1 MLELACIFGTRSSCE
16 TGYWFLFKF
25 AMRELCVTNFYLRQI
40 SIVQGGINMTE
51 EKVQLHRGLRE
62 VYIDRSKS
70 SFIDGNIGKLL
81 YRGYN
86 IDELAVHSNFEETA
100 YLVMY
105 GKLPTQAQL
114 DEFDATLKAARLIPD
129 EIVDIIKLTRNSH
142 PMDVLRTAI
151 SALSAYDPDTEDN
164 STEATL
170 RKGLRLT
177 AQAPTIVATHARVRD
192 GKDPIAPDSNL
203 NQAANFLNMLFGEL
217 PEQVDSD
224 LIDKD
229 FVLHAEHGINASSF
243 GARVAAS
250 TVADLHC
257 AVTTGVAVLKGP
269 SHGGAAE
276 EVMKMA
282 QEIGTE
288 ENAENYVRERLDS
301 GGRIMGFGHRVYRAI
316 DPRSVHLQDDA
327 KALGERKGE
336 PKWFSIL
343 QNVIEAMEP
352 YRRRGI
358 YQNVDFFSGTIYYL
372 LGIPDDL
379 FISIF
384 AMGRI
389 PGWTAQVVEQFENNI
404 LLRPRLL
411 YTGEMDVPY
420 VPIGERG

>member
-1 MLELACIFGTRSSCE
+1 
-16 TGYWFLFKF
+16 
-25 AMRELCVTNFYLRQI
+25 
-40 SIVQGGINMTE
+40 MTE

-105 GKLPTQAQL
+105 GELPTQAQL

-164 STEATL
+164 STEATP

-177 AQAPTIVATHARVRD
+177 ARAPTIVATHARVRD

>member
-1 MLELACIFGTRSSCE
+1 
-16 TGYWFLFKF
+16 
-25 AMRELCVTNFYLRQI
+25 
-40 SIVQGGINMTE
+40 MTE

-105 GKLPTQAQL
+105 GKLPTQAEL

-316 DPRSVHLQDDA
+316 DPRSVHLQEDA

>member
-1 MLELACIFGTRSSCE
+1 
-16 TGYWFLFKF
+16 
-25 AMRELCVTNFYLRQI
+25 
-40 SIVQGGINMTE
+40 MTE

-62 VYIDRSKS
+62 VYIDRTKS

-86 IDELAVHSNFEETA
+86 IDDLAVHSNFEETA

-105 GKLPTQAQL
+105 GALPTQAQL
-114 DEFDATLKAARLIPD
+114 DDFDAQLKAARTIPD
-129 EIVDIIKLTRNSH
+129 EIFDIIKLIRNAH

-151 SALSAYDPDTEDN
+151 SGLSAYDPDTEDN

-177 AQAPTIVATHARVRD
+177 AQTPTIVAAHARIRD
-192 GKDPIAPDSNL
+192 GNDPIAPDSDL
-203 NQAANFLNMLFGEL
+203 THAGNFLNMLFGEM
-217 PEQVDSD
+217 PEPQDAR

-243 GARVAAS
+243 GARIAAS

-288 ENAENYVRERLDS
+288 ENAEKYVRDRLDG
-301 GGRIMGFGHRVYRAI
+301 GGRIMGFGHRVYKAV

-343 QNVIEAMEP
+343 QNVIEAMKP

-372 LGIPDDL
+372 MGIPDDL

-389 PGWTAQVVEQFENNI
+389 PGWTAQVIEQFENNI

-420 VPIGERG
+420 VPIGERE

>member
-1 MLELACIFGTRSSCE
+1 
-16 TGYWFLFKF
+16 
-25 AMRELCVTNFYLRQI
+25 
-40 SIVQGGINMTE
+40 
-51 EKVQLHRGLRE
+51 
-62 VYIDRSKS
+62 
-70 SFIDGNIGKLL
+70 
-81 YRGYN
+81 
-86 IDELAVHSNFEETA
+86 
-100 YLVMY
+100 
-105 GKLPTQAQL
+105 
-114 DEFDATLKAARLIPD
+114 
-129 EIVDIIKLTRNSH
+129 
-142 PMDVLRTAI
+142 
-151 SALSAYDPDTEDN
+151 
-164 STEATL
+164 
-170 RKGLRLT
+170 
-177 AQAPTIVATHARVRD
+177 
-192 GKDPIAPDSNL
+192 
-203 NQAANFLNMLFGEL
+203 MLFGEL

>member
-1 MLELACIFGTRSSCE
+1 M
-16 TGYWFLFKF
+16 
-25 AMRELCVTNFYLRQI
+25 
-40 SIVQGGINMTE
+40 NMTE

-70 SFIDGNIGKLL
+70 SFIDGDIGKLL

-86 IDELAVHSNFEETA
+86 IDDLANYSHFEETA

-105 GKLPTQAQL
+105 GDLPTQSKLDDFNAQ
-114 DEFDATLKAARLIPD
+114 LKAARAIPD
-129 EIVDIIKLTRNSH
+129 EILDIIKLTRNSH

-164 STEATL
+164 SIEATL

-177 AQAPTIVATHARVRD
+177 AQAATIVAAHSRVRE
-192 GKDPIAPDSNL
+192 GKDPIAPDSSL
-203 NQAANFLNMLFGEL
+203 THAGNFLNMLFGEK
-217 PEQVDSD
+217 PEDED
-224 LIDKD
+224 ARLIDKD

-243 GARVAAS
+243 GARIAAS

-282 QEIGTE
+282 HEIGSE
-288 ENAENYVRERLDS
+288 ENAEKYVRDRLDG
-301 GGRIMGFGHRVYRAI
+301 GGRIMGFGHRVYKAI
-316 DPRSVHLQDDA
+316 DPRSVHLQDES
-327 KALGERKGE
+327 KALGERKGQ

-372 LGIPDDL
+372 MGIPDDL

-389 PGWTAQVVEQFENNI
+389 PGWTAQVIEQFENNI
-404 LLRPRLL
+404 LLRPRLQ
-411 YTGEMDVPY
+411 YVGPMDVPY

>member
-1 MLELACIFGTRSSCE
+1 
-16 TGYWFLFKF
+16 
-25 AMRELCVTNFYLRQI
+25 
-40 SIVQGGINMTE
+40 MTE

-86 IDELAVHSNFEETA
+86 IDDLAVHSNFEETA

-114 DEFDATLKAARLIPD
+114 DEFDAKLKAARLIPD
-129 EIVDIIKLTRNSH
+129 EIVDIIKLTRHSH

-192 GKDPIAPDSNL
+192 GKDLIAPDSNL

-316 DPRSVHLQDDA
+316 DPRSVHLQEDA

-343 QNVIEAMEP
+343 QNVIEAMKP

>member
-1 MLELACIFGTRSSCE
+1 
-16 TGYWFLFKF
+16 
-25 AMRELCVTNFYLRQI
+25 
-40 SIVQGGINMTE
+40 MTE

-100 YLVMY
+100 NLVMY
-105 GKLPTQAQL
+105 GELPTQAQL

-129 EIVDIIKLTRNSH
+129 EIVDVIKLTRNSH

-420 VPIGERG
+420 VPSGERG